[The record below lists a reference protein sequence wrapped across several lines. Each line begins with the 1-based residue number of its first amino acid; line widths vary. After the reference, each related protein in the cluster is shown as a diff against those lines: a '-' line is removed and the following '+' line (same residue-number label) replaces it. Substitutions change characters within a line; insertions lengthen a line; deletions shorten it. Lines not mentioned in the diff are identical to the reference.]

1 MSASEMTIE
10 TLRAHAPRAPEALRL
25 RVLELEPRRMSPRRR
40 LVLVVVP
47 VAAAVAV
54 GAALVHGFLGSS
66 PAPKVAHGD
75 APVLNAATAGG
86 SGAAT
91 RKALAP
97 IPSVAGAPARLQHT
111 EASLEIR
118 VKDASAS
125 ATKATR
131 IATSLG
137 GYAESVQYSSS
148 SRSAFVVLRVPAQ
161 EVKTAVAR
169 LAGLG
174 ALVSQDLSVQDLQ
187 HDFDVETAQIAE
199 LRRTVAALKTA
210 LRSTSLP
217 DAQRVLLQIRL
228 ANAKRSLAERLNAR
242 TGTVTAGTTARISL
256 QLRTKSAVVPVPRPQ
271 GRLGRMLHSAVGF
284 LGLEG
289 TVALY
294 ALIVASPLALLAAL
308 LWSLREARRRRGER
322 LVME

>member
-1 MSASEMTIE
+1 MTASEMTME

-40 LVLVVVP
+40 LALVVVP
-47 VAAAVAV
+47 VAAAIAV

-66 PAPKVAHGD
+66 SPKPVAQQTLRAAAEPAHG
-75 APVLNAATAGG
+75 
-86 SGAAT
+86 
-91 RKALAP
+91 KAFAP
-97 IPSVAGAPARLQHT
+97 IPSVAGAPTRLQHT

-137 GYAESVQYSSS
+137 GFAESVQYSST
-148 SRSAFVVLRVPAQ
+148 SRSAFVILRVPAQ

-174 ALVSQDLSVQDLQ
+174 TLVSQDLSVQDLQ
-187 HDFDVETAQIAE
+187 HDFDVETAQIAQ
-199 LRRTVAALKTA
+199 LRRTVAALQTA
-210 LRSTSLP
+210 LRNLSLP

-228 ANAKRSLAERLNAR
+228 ANAKRSLAQRLNAR
-242 TGTVTAGTTARISL
+242 KGTVTAGTTARISL
-256 QLRTKSAVVPVPRPQ
+256 QLRAKSAVVPVPRPQ

-294 ALIVASPLALLAAL
+294 ALIVASPLALVAAL
-308 LWSLREARRRRGER
+308 LWSLREARRRRDER

>member
-1 MSASEMTIE
+1 MTASEMTME

-40 LVLVVVP
+40 LALVVVP
-47 VAAAVAV
+47 VAAALAV

-66 PAPKVAHGD
+66 SPKPVAHQT
-75 APVLNAATAGG
+75 LRAAAEPAQG
-86 SGAAT
+86 
-91 RKALAP
+91 KALAP
-97 IPSVAGAPARLQHT
+97 IPSVAGAPTRLQHT

-137 GYAESVQYSSS
+137 GFAESVQYSST
-148 SRSAFVVLRVPAQ
+148 SRSAFVILRVPAQ

-174 ALVSQDLSVQDLQ
+174 TLVSQDLSVQDLQ
-187 HDFDVETAQIAE
+187 HDFDVETAQIAQ
-199 LRRTVAALKTA
+199 LRRTVAALQTA
-210 LRSTSLP
+210 LRNLSLP

-228 ANAKRSLAERLNAR
+228 ANAKRSLAQRLNAR
-242 TGTVTAGTTARISL
+242 KGTVTAGTTARISL
-256 QLRTKSAVVPVPRPQ
+256 QLRAKSAGVPVPRPQ
-271 GRLGRMLHSAVGF
+271 DRLGRMLHSAVGF

-294 ALIVASPLALLAAL
+294 ALIVASPLALVAAL
-308 LWSLREARRRRGER
+308 LWSLREARRRRDER